1 MNVGKKKYVCC
12 LELLLLLFLCR
23 TGNAQ
28 NSFRHFSTISVEKGL
43 SQSTVWT
50 VTQDH
55 LGFIWLGTRDGL
67 NRYDGRSF
75 TVYRPA
81 KDRKKQVSSYY
92 VRYLFTDKGGTV
104 WIGGN
109 GGVNSYNYLTN
120 TFESFNIIPG
130 PGEWFISSIIQDP
143 EGGIWAASNAGE
155 LYRLDASGKKFV
167 QKVTGTLSGIKEIY
181 SLSFWGGDILLGSDR
196 GLSLY
201 SPSSNKITPVLAAAV
216 TTRVNC
222 LFKDGS
228 YIWAGTEGDG
238 LIQLNTASGSFIK
251 YMHQAGNPSSI
262 ANNNVRG
269 IAKDEEGVL
278 WVGTF
283 TGLAIMKV
291 PGLFQ
296 NYYHDPKNEFSIGQ
310 NSVRSIYRDRQNGM
324 WLGTYYGGVSYFHSQ
339 GVTFN
344 SLNQNS
350 EQAAL
355 NDNVVNVIRQDGDGN
370 FWIGTEGGGLNYW
383 VPGENKIRYFISR
396 ENAPGLSSNNIKSIE
411 FAGDGTLLV
420 GTHNKGL
427 NIFNPVTGANK
438 NFRYNA
444 ADPKGIAGDMVYA
457 LLKDHAGRL
466 FIGTRTGLNLFDR
479 TAETFA
485 LVEKD
490 SRGKNIS
497 STGITYLMEDRKN
510 RVWIGTINGINIL
523 DAGKMVFEQLDNRSL
538 SNAIIN
544 FIYED
549 SRGRVWVGTRD
560 GLNLYDENKKS
571 FVSYKEKEGLLR
583 GNINS
588 ILSDNE
594 GNLWITTNTSIVKY
608 NPDKNQSAQ
617 FDSKDG
623 LQNNQFNIYA
633 SCKAYDGQLF
643 FGGLNG
649 ITYFSPQMFN
659 QKPLSLQIAF
669 TGLEVFGQLVTPNDS
684 TGILKKYI
692 NDAESLRFANEYR
705 QFTILFNT
713 FNYISDSRTRYLYK
727 LDGFDKDWQQAE
739 GLPRASYTNLQP
751 GSYTFHVKALGPQ
764 GEESPERTLS
774 ITVKPVWYKSSL
786 FYALILVLTV
796 GVVIFLYRILTE
808 RMRALHQLKLERV
821 NREKI
826 NYINKVKL
834 DFFTNVSH
842 ELRTPLTLI
851 MAPLEEIL
859 KQPDTDKKR
868 HQRHELMMRNTRRL
882 YNIVNQL
889 FEFRK
894 TEMGTRRLR
903 VARNDMPRFLQDIY
917 QSFKPLAEKNHIDY
931 QNRSAMGSLPFLFDK
946 DAVENMVFNL
956 LSNAFKYTPDG
967 GTIVLSLDA
976 DATHAIIVVSDTG
989 KGIEKEHLHKVFDR
1003 FYQVN
1008 GEEMNLGSGIGLAFT
1023 RRLAE
1028 LHHGDIDVKSE
1039 PGKGSWFT
1047 IRLPLSDAAYQ
1058 LDMRVDDIDTSAGS
1072 KLETET
1078 EAPPQ
1083 QRPGEA
1089 LPEAAPANEEL
1100 ILIVDDNR
1108 EIVDYIREYFIN
1120 DYAVAV
1126 AYNGREALGK
1136 IEEQQPDIIISDV
1149 MMPEMDGLNFCKRVK
1164 QNIQTSHIPLLLVT
1178 AKTETAHQLKGLGI
1192 GADDYITK
1200 PFSIS
1205 LLAAKVQ
1212 AILRLRKRLRA
1223 YYAAAKE
1230 VEPEKL
1236 TFNQI
1241 DQEFL
1246 EKAISV
1252 IETNLDEYDFSVE
1265 KLSRELGMSR
1275 SNLYLK
1281 VKAITGE
1288 SATALIKRI
1297 RLQKA
1302 AELIRQQKYAV
1313 SEIAYMCGFNTPS
1326 YFSTAFKQFYGC
1338 MPTEYLERSDPD
1350 G

>member
-1 MNVGKKKYVCC
+1 MTVDKKIYVFY
-12 LELLLLLFLCR
+12 LELLLLLFFCK
-23 TGNAQ
+23 TGTAQ
-28 NSFRHFSTISVEKGL
+28 NNFRHFSTISVDKGL

-50 VTQDH
+50 ITQDH

-81 KDRKKQVSSYY
+81 KDHQKQISSYY
-92 VRYLFTDKGGTV
+92 IRYLFTDKKGTL

-109 GGVNSYNYLTN
+109 GGINSYNYLTN
-120 TFESFNIIPG
+120 TFESFNITPG
-130 PGEWFISSIIQDP
+130 PGEWFISSIIQDA
-143 EGGIWAASNAGE
+143 EGRIWAASNAGE
-155 LYRLDASGKKFV
+155 LYGSDASGKKFI
-167 QKVTGTLSGIKEIY
+167 KVATSALSDIKEIY
-181 SLSFWGGDILLGSDR
+181 SLSLWGGDILMGSDQ
-196 GLSLY
+196 GLFLY
-201 SPSSNKITPVLAAAV
+201 HPGSNKVAPVLAAAV
-216 TTRVNC
+216 NTRVNC
-222 LFKDGS
+222 LFRDGDD
-228 YIWAGTEGDG
+228 IWAGTEGDG
-238 LIQLNTASGSFIK
+238 LLQLNTASGSFKK
-251 YMHQAGNPSSI
+251 YVHQAGDPSSI
-262 ANNNVRG
+262 ANNNVRS

-278 WVGTF
+278 WIGTF
-283 TGLAIMKV
+283 TGLTIMNG
-291 PGLFQ
+291 PDLFQ

-310 NSVRSIYRDRQNGM
+310 NSVRAIYRDRQNGM

-411 FAGDGTLLV
+411 FTDDGTLLV

-427 NIFNPVTGANK
+427 NIFNPATGANK
-438 NFRYNA
+438 NLRYNA

-457 LLKDHAGRL
+457 LLKDHAGRI
-466 FIGTRTGLNLFDR
+466 FVGTRTGLNLFDR
-479 TAETFA
+479 ATETFT
-485 LVEKD
+485 LVGKD
-490 SRGKNIS
+490 SRGKSIS
-497 STGITYLMEDRKN
+497 SPGITYLMEDRKK
-510 RVWIGTINGINIL
+510 RVWIGTINGVNIL
-523 DAGKMVFEQLDNRSL
+523 DAGKMIFEQLDNHSL

-549 SRGRVWVGTRD
+549 GRGRVWVGTRD

-571 FVSYKEKEGLLR
+571 FVSYKEKEGLLG

-594 GNLWITTNTSIVKY
+594 GNLWITTNTSLVKY
-608 NPDKNQSAQ
+608 NPDKNQSVH

-633 SCKAYDGQLF
+633 SCKAHDGRLF

-692 NDAESLRFANEYR
+692 NDVESLKLPNEYR

-713 FNYISDSRTRYLYK
+713 FNYISDSRTRYMYR
-727 LDGFDKDWQQAE
+727 LDGFDRSWQQAE

-751 GSYTFHVKALGPQ
+751 GSYTFHVKALGSQ
-764 GEESPERTLS
+764 GEESPERTLL
-774 ITVKPVWYKSSL
+774 IIIRPVWYRTNW
-786 FYALILVLTV
+786 FYAL
-796 GVVIFLYRILTE
+796 VVVFIVAAAIFLYRILTE

-821 NREKI
+821 NREKV
-826 NYINKVKL
+826 NYINKIKL

-859 KQPDTDKKR
+859 KQPDPDKKR

-903 VARNDMPRFLQDIY
+903 VANNDMPRFLQDIY
-917 QSFKPLAEKNHIDY
+917 QSFKSLAEKNHIDY
-931 QNRSAMGSLPFLFDK
+931 QNQSATGRLQFLFDK

-967 GTIVLSLDA
+967 GTVVLRLDA
-976 DATHAIIVVSDTG
+976 NATYAIISVSDTG
-989 KGIEKEHLHKVFDR
+989 KGIEKEQLHKIFDR

-1023 RRLAE
+1023 SRLAE
-1028 LHHGDIDVKSE
+1028 LHHGYIDVKSE
-1039 PGKGSWFT
+1039 PGKGSRFT
-1047 IRLPLSDAAYQ
+1047 IYLPLNDAAYGE
-1058 LDMRVDDIDTSAGS
+1058 DRRVDDMDLSAGNG
-1072 KLETET
+1072 LETE
-1078 EAPPQ
+1078 AVPQ
-1083 QRPGEA
+1083 ANPGGE
-1089 LPEAAPANEEL
+1089 LPVVAPANEES

-1108 EIVDYIREYFIN
+1108 EIVEYIRGYFIS

-1126 AYNGREALGK
+1126 AYNGKEALGK
-1136 IEEQQPDIIISDV
+1136 IEEQQPDLIISDV
-1149 MMPEMDGLNFCKRVK
+1149 MMPEMDGLNFCRRVK

-1178 AKTETAHQLKGLGI
+1178 AKTETAHQLKGLDM

-1223 YYAAAKE
+1223 YYADVKE

-1236 TFNQI
+1236 TFNKI

-1246 EKAISV
+1246 EKAVSI
-1252 IETNLDEYDFSVE
+1252 IEDNLDAYDFSVE

-1281 VKAITGE
+1281 VKAITGD
-1288 SATALIKRI
+1288 SATALIKRV
-1297 RLQKA
+1297 RLKKA
-1302 AELIRQQKYAV
+1302 AELIRLQKYAV

-1338 MPTEYLERSDPD
+1338 MPTEYLEKPDP
-1350 G
+1350 GTAS